1 MDATPQ
7 HAFNPTTY
15 SAVKL
20 DGVDSLGKLRD
31 DLIEFY
37 RPANSQELFAINRIA
52 LAQQTLLLVARIE
65 NGLFDVFLNEGCRSR
80 SVPELA
86 PHLVGG
92 DQKIVAEHTR
102 NALLTVG
109 MCSVNARSK
118 EVALFLR
125 FQAQA
130 ERMYRRAVEEFERLR
145 KLRPKAG
152 APAPTLEPPSVS
164 VDDAASA
171 MPRNR
176 RPAPS
181 ASPAAS
187 ASRAAPKSTSPPSRP
202 AKIKDF
208 TPHARSIH
216 TGAGVPFPGAHRGR
230 AHRRG
235 TGGRARRGAR
245 PQRRARAGQQGDG
258 QAARRKSARASA
270 SCSTAPSRARSGAR
284 SRASRQFAEAALR
297 ARLDAEWLDL
307 TLPAPGPRRGHLHP
321 ITRIQ
326 RELEELFISLGFAVL
341 DGPEVETEY
350 HNFDAL
356 NIPADHPARDM
367 QDTFWLE
374 DGNLLRTHTSPV
386 QVRGME
392 RLGPPLRMIAP
403 GRVFRNESVDASHEH
418 TFYQLEGMMIDRDV
432 SVAHLLYFMKT
443 LLTAIFHRDVTVR
456 LRPGYFPFVEPGFE
470 LDIQCL
476 ICGGPGCPVCKQSG
490 WVELLPCGLVNPN
503 VLRMSG
509 IDPEE
514 WNGFAFGL
522 GLTRLVMMR
531 YGIDDIRQLQGG
543 DLRFLEQF

>member
-1 MDATPQ
+1 MLEESIQ
-7 HAFNPTTY
+7 ELE
-15 SAVKL
+15 SR
-20 DGVDSLGKLRD
+20 SLGR
-31 DLIEFY
+31 IASAATAE
-37 RPANSQELFAINRIA
+37 ELEAVRVEAVGRKGA
-52 LAQQTLLLVARIE
+52 LAQFSKDM
-65 NGLFDVFLNEGCRSR
+65 GK
-80 SVPELA
+80 LA
-86 PHLVGG
+86 PE
-92 DQKIVAEHTR
+92 D
-102 NALLTVG
+102 
-109 MCSVNARSK
+109 
-118 EVALFLR
+118 
-125 FQAQA
+125 
-130 ERMYRRAVEEFERLR
+130 R
-145 KLRPKAG
+145 K
-152 APAPTLEPPSVS
+152 
-164 VDDAASA
+164 
-171 MPRNR
+171 
-176 RPAPS
+176 
-181 ASPAAS
+181 
-187 ASRAAPKSTSPPSRP
+187 
-202 AKIKDF
+202 
-208 TPHARSIH
+208 
-216 TGAGVPFPGAHRGR
+216 
-230 AHRRG
+230 
-235 TGGRARRGAR
+235 
-245 PQRRARAGQQGDG
+245 RAGMLLN
-258 QAARRKSARASA
+258 
-270 SCSTAPSRARSGAR
+270 GAKQR
-284 SRASRQFAEAALR
+284 LEAALDAR
-297 ARLDAEWLDL
+297 KAEFDRAALAARLDAEWIDL

-326 RELEELFISLGFAVL
+326 RELEQLFVSLGFAVL

-367 QDTFWLE
+367 QDTFWL
-374 DGNLLRTHTSPV
+374 DGGNVLRTHTSPV

-443 LLTAIFHRDVTVR
+443 LLTAIFHREVTVR

-509 IDPEE
+509 IDPEQ

-522 GLTRLVMMR
+522 GLTRLAMMR